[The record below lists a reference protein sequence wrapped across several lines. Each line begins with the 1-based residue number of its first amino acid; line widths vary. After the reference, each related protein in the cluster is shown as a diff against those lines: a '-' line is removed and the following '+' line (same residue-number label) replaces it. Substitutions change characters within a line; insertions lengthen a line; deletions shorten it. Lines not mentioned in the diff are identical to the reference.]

1 MRNDNTAA
9 KRDLI
14 DGLLERPYSIDELV
28 ARAGVSPRSI
38 YRWLAGLSSVGYEL
52 VRLRQGGGP
61 WRYKITAR
69 PRAPQ

>member
-1 MRNDNTAA
+1 MRNDSTAA

-14 DGLLERPYSIDELV
+14 EGLLERPHTIDELV
-28 ARAGVSPRSI
+28 ARAGVSSRSI
-38 YRWLAGLSSVGYEL
+38 YRWLAGLSTAGYEL
-52 VRLRQGGGP
+52 VRLRQGEGP